1 MNKSGKNHFWTIVWI
16 IGILCCSYPLVVS
29 IYEAY
34 IQRDTISTFS
44 KEVES
49 SDPYDIDRIMKDAK
63 EYNSMLWQAR
73 GAIVG
78 SVDAEFY
85 SDQNYNSKLKFGE
98 SDVMARIEIPKI
110 NVDLPIYHGTS
121 EEILKVG
128 IGHLQGSSLPVG
140 GESSRSILTGHRGL
154 PNSKLFTRLDEL
166 VKGDLFY
173 ITTGNETLAYKVNK
187 IEVIKPEEMD
197 TLDTQAGKDLV
208 TLITCTPYGLNTHR
222 LLVTGERVPY
232 QALEKD
238 SIAPGSMSLREVIFA
253 VLPFAFIALAIWPN
267 LQKLIRKRKEN

>member
-16 IGILCCSYPLVVS
+16 IGILCCSYPLVAS
-29 IYEAY
+29 IYESY
-34 IQRDTISTFS
+34 IQKDTISTFS
-44 KEVES
+44 REVES
-49 SDPYDIDRIMKDAK
+49 ANPLDVDAIVNDAK
-63 EYNSMLWQAR
+63 EYNDLLWQAR

-78 SVDAEFY
+78 SVDAGFY
-85 SDQNYNSKLKFGE
+85 SNENYKSKLKFGE

-121 EEILKVG
+121 DEILKVG
-128 IGHLQGSSLPVG
+128 VGHLQGSSLPVG

-154 PNSKLFTRLDEL
+154 PTSKLFTRLDEL

-173 ITTGNETLAYKVNK
+173 ITTGNETLAYKITK
-187 IEVIKPEEMD
+187 LEVIEPDEMD
-197 TLDTQAGKDLV
+197 TLHAQPGKDLV

-232 QALEKD
+232 QAVEKD
-238 SIAPGSMSLREVIFA
+238 SIVPGSMSLREVIFA
-253 VLPFAFIALAIWPN
+253 VLPFAFIALAAWPH
-267 LQKLIRKRKEN
+267 LQKFLRKRKEN